1 MNAETLEL
9 ALMLLAFA
17 AALAVL
23 LVMLSRLAAK
33 SDELRALLQEN
44 HAQLLVFVGH
54 VAQLSVRHRRGRK
67 PGTKNPPKL
76 SPKSDGPQEATQT
89 SKPLGPLLAE
99 ITQIRRREQEQRE
112 AADLQAAAGQN
123 RQ

>member
-1 MNAETLEL
+1 MDASTFEL
-9 ALMLLAFA
+9 AALVVAFA
-17 AALAVL
+17 AALTML
-23 LVMLSRLAAK
+23 LVKVTRLQGQLA
-33 SDELRALLQEN
+33 EH

-54 VAQLSVRHRRGRK
+54 VAGLSVRHRRGRK